1 MRRAHLYLHPYLLAI
16 TSSHDPLVVA
26 RIQRLRWTAYVLG
39 ATAFVLAFF
48 HRLAPAAIAGEL
60 QQAFQT
66 SGTTLG
72 VLAAAYFYVYFAMQV
87 PSGVLAD
94 TWGPRRLFTA
104 GALVAGIGSIIFG
117 TAETLAVAF
126 AGRLLVG
133 LGVSVAFVSVLKLN
147 TAWFAERQFATMTGL
162 LMFIGNM
169 GGFLSATPLAWLVG
183 VTSWRNVFVAAGI
196 LSLLL
201 GALIWALLRDNPRE
215 LGLPS
220 IQELEGKPEH
230 PLHSSHWL
238 EGLAVVLRNRMTW
251 PGFFMN
257 LGLIGSY
264 LTFNGL
270 WAVPY
275 LREVHGM
282 ERTMATYHTSVMILG
297 FAIGSFV
304 VGSLSDRL
312 GHRLPLMRLLG
323 AVYAACW
330 IPWVAGWAMPLAAS
344 FSLSALMGVSIS
356 GATLSWTCAKEV
368 NPPAL
373 AGTATS
379 VVNTGGFLGPALYQ
393 PLVGWVLDIS
403 SHGAAHSVEDWRRAL
418 GVLFAFVLAGLAC
431 AFFVRETYCR
441 NIYVASQLA

>member
-1 MRRAHLYLHPYLLAI
+1 M
-16 TSSHDPLVVA
+16 
-26 RIQRLRWTAYVLG
+26 LG

-60 QQAFQT
+60 HQSFAT

-104 GALVAGIGSIIFG
+104 GALVAGAGSILFG
-117 TAETLAVAF
+117 LAETLSVAI
-126 AGRLLVG
+126 AGRVLVG

-147 TAWFAERQFATMTGL
+147 AAWFSERQFATVTGL

-169 GGFLSATPLAWLVG
+169 GGFLSAAPLAWLVG
-183 VTSWRNVFVAAGI
+183 VTSWRNVFVGTGI

-201 GALIWALLRDNPRE
+201 AGLTWALLRDSPRQ

-220 IQELEGKPEH
+220 IRELEGKPEH
-230 PLHSSHWL
+230 PPHAGHWL
-238 EGLAVVLRNRMTW
+238 DGLAIVLRNRMTW

-257 LGLIGSY
+257 LGLIGAF
-264 LTFNGL
+264 LTFGGL

-282 ERTMATYHTSVMILG
+282 ERTMATYHTSVMIFG
-297 FAIGSFV
+297 FAT
-304 VGSLSDRL
+304 GSLIVGAWSDRM
-312 GHRLPLMRLLG
+312 GRRLPLMRWLG

-330 IPWVAGWAMPLAAS
+330 LPLISGWAMPLPVS
-344 FSLSALMGVSIS
+344 FALFALMGVSIS

-368 NPPAL
+368 NPLAL
-373 AGTATS
+373 SGMATS
-379 VVNTGGFLGPALYQ
+379 VVNTGGFLGPAIYQ
-393 PLVGWVLDIS
+393 PLVGRVLDIS
-403 SHGAAHSVEDWRRAL
+403 SRGTAHSLDDWQWAL
-418 GVLFAFVLAGLAC
+418 GVLFAFVLAGVAS
-431 AFFVRETYCR
+431 AFFVRETHCR
-441 NIYVASQLA
+441 NIYVAS

>member
-1 MRRAHLYLHPYLLAI
+1 MHAASAACILEGVPSKSPEI
-16 TSSHDPLVVA
+16 SHAVLA

-48 HRLAPAAIAGEL
+48 HRLAPAAISGEL

-72 VLAAAYFYVYFAMQV
+72 ALAAAYFYVYFAMQV

-104 GALVAGIGSIIFG
+104 GALVAGMGSIIFG
-117 TAETLAVAF
+117 MAGTLGIAF

-133 LGVSVAFVSVLKLN
+133 LGVSVAFVAVLKLN
-147 TAWFAERQFATMTGL
+147 AAWFSDRQFATMTGL

-169 GGFLSATPLAWLVG
+169 GGFLSAAPLAWVVG
-183 VTSWRNVFVAAGI
+183 VTSWRNVFIAAGI
-196 LSLLL
+196 LSLAL
-201 GALIWALLRDNPRE
+201 GALIWLLLRDNPRE

-220 IQELEGKPEH
+220 VQALEGSPEH
-230 PLHSSHWL
+230 TPQSSHWV
-238 EGLAVVLRNRMTW
+238 EGLGIVLRNRRTW

-282 ERTMATYHTSVMILG
+282 ERTMATYHTSVMIIG
-297 FAIGSFV
+297 FAVGAFV
-304 VGSLSDRL
+304 VGTLSDRM
-312 GHRLPLMRLLG
+312 GRRLPLMRLLG
-323 AVYAACW
+323 TTYALCW
-330 IPWVAGWAMPLAAS
+330 IPWLAGWQMPLVAS
-344 FSLSALMGVSIS
+344 FALCALMGLSIS

-368 NPPAL
+368 NPPEL

-379 VVNTGGFLGPALYQ
+379 VVNMGGFLGPAIYQ
-393 PLVGWVLDIS
+393 PLVGWVLDTS
-403 SHGAAHSVEDWRRAL
+403 SGGAARAFEDWQRAL
-418 GVLFAFVLAGLAC
+418 GVLFAFVLAGLAS
-431 AFFVRETYCR
+431 AFLVRETHAR
-441 NIYVASQLA
+441 NIYGR

>member
-1 MRRAHLYLHPYLLAI
+1 MANPPNR
-16 TSSHDPLVVA
+16 DPFVLA

-39 ATAFVLAFF
+39 AAAFVLAFF

-60 QQAFQT
+60 QQSFST

-104 GALVAGIGSIIFG
+104 GALVAGIGSIVFG
-117 TAETLAVAF
+117 TAETLGVAI

-133 LGVSVAFVSVLKLN
+133 LGVSVAFVAVLKLN
-147 TAWFAERQFATMTGL
+147 AAWFSERQFATMTGL

-169 GGFLSATPLAWLVG
+169 GGFLSAAPLAWIVG
-183 VTSWRNVFVAAGI
+183 MTSWRNVFVAAGV
-196 LSLLL
+196 LSLAL
-201 GALIWALLRDNPRE
+201 GALIWALLRDKPGD
-215 LGLPS
+215 LGLPT
-220 IQELEGKPEH
+220 IHELEGRPG
-230 PLHSSHWL
+230 HSPQSGHWL
-238 EGLAVVLRNRMTW
+238 EGLAIVLRNRMTW

-264 LTFNGL
+264 LTFSGL

-282 ERTMATYHTSVMILG
+282 ERALATYHTSVMIFG
-297 FAIGSFV
+297 FA
-304 VGSLSDRL
+304 VGSLAVGALSDHLR
-312 GHRLPLMRLLG
+312 RRVPLMRLLG
-323 AVYAACW
+323 VLYTLCW
-330 IPWVAGWAMPLAAS
+330 VPWVAGWPLPLAAS
-344 FSLSALMGVSIS
+344 FALCALMGISIS
-356 GATLSWTCAKEV
+356 GASLGWACAKEV
-368 NPPAL
+368 NPPEL

-393 PLVGWVLDIS
+393 PLVGWVLDVS
-403 SHGAAHSVEDWRRAL
+403 SRGAAHTPADWRSAF
-418 GVLFAFVLAGLAC
+418 GVLFVFVVLGLVSV
-431 AFFVRETYCR
+431 FFVRETHCR
-441 NIYVASQLA
+441 NIYQTAH